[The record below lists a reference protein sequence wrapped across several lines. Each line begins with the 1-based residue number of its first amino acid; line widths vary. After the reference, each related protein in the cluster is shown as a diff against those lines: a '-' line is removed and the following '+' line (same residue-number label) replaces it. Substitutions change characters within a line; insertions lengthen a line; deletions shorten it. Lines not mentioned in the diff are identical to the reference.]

1 MLGKLIGLV
10 LGAVFLGALAPTA
23 IAAIV
28 NTSTVGW
35 GAGAIALWG
44 ILAVVVCAAFVILIL
59 KEVGIEF

>member
-1 MLGKLIGLV
+1 MLGKLVGLV

-23 IAAIV
+23 VAAIV

-35 GAGAIALWG
+35 GAGPIAIWGVMAL
-44 ILAVVVCAAFVILIL
+44 IVVAAFAILIL